1 MVTPPLRIVYFGTP
15 EFAVPTL
22 RTLLESP
29 SKVVAVVSQPD
40 RPKGRGQRV
49 AATPTK
55 ELAILCGVP
64 VLQPTKLRDDE
75 FLSAIAALRPD
86 LGVVAA
92 YGRILPDAL
101 LQIPTLG
108 MLNVHAS
115 LLPKYR
121 GAAPVHRAVIAGES
135 VTGITIM
142 RVVRELDA
150 GPMLA
155 ARSRPVGPD
164 ETSAEVERDL
174 SEIGA
179 SLLLTVVE
187 RLARGEAVE
196 TPQDDSAATYAPKI
210 LKTESPIDWSLP
222 ASRIHNLVRGLQP
235 WPLASTAIGGVRC
248 LIHRSA
254 LAPEGRADED
264 ASDGQ
269 TPGPADR
276 LRQGYGGQ
284 EAGHHPPEPGTV
296 VQAEGDRLAVA
307 AGDGLLIGLLHLQ
320 PEGRRVMTAR
330 EFLSGHRIT
339 PGLRLT
345 SP

>member
-1 MVTPPLRIVYFGTP
+1 MVTPPPLRIVYFGTP

-22 RTLLESP
+22 AALLKAPASA
-29 SKVVAVVSQPD
+29 VVALVSQPD

-55 ELAILCGVP
+55 EMAVLCGVR

-75 FLSAIAALRPD
+75 FLSMIAALRPD

-101 LQIPTLG
+101 LTIPRLG
-108 MLNVHAS
+108 MINVHGS

-121 GAAPVHRAVIAGES
+121 GAAPVHRAVIGGES

-142 RVVRELDA
+142 RVVKELDA

-155 ARSRPVGPD
+155 SRTRPIGPD

-187 RLARGEAVE
+187 RLARGEAVTE
-196 TPQDDSAATYAPKI
+196 TPQDDAEATYAPKI

-222 ASRIHNLVRGLQP
+222 AARIHNLVRGLQP
-235 WPLASTAIGGVRC
+235 WPLASTSIGGVRC

-254 LAPEGRADED
+254 L
-264 ASDGQ
+264 SV
-269 TPGPADR
+269 PGA
-276 LRQGYGGQ
+276 
-284 EAGHHPPEPGTV
+284 EAGHHRPEPGTV
-296 VQAEGDRLAVA
+296 VHAGGDTLAVA
-307 AGDGLLIGLLHLQ
+307 AGDGALLDLLRLQ

-330 EFLSGHRIT
+330 EFLSGHRVT
-339 PGLRLT
+339 PGVRLT
-345 SP
+345 S